1 VPISPKLAHQVNNT
15 LQEAMGALDMALV
28 SEEPKVKDSRIR
40 QSKDAMRRVAELVAA
55 NTIHSE
61 PQ

>member
-1 VPISPKLAHQVNNT
+1 
-15 LQEAMGALDMALV
+15 MGALDMALV